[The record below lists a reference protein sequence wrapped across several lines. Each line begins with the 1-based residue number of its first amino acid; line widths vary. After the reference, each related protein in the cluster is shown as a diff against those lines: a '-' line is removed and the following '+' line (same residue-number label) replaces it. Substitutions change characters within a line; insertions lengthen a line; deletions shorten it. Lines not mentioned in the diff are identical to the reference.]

1 MNGMT
6 RGGFGDAIGGQFAI
20 LSAPAMSITTRLL
33 NEDADA
39 EFLAHPRVV
48 TSNNLEAKIT
58 ITRAQPVPQLNFN
71 EQTAQAVFSG
81 FQDKEFG
88 NTLTVTPSIN
98 KDGYISMKV
107 KPEIS
112 NKVGD
117 ATFAFG
123 GATVTSPVID
133 KRTLDSNVLIRSGD
147 TLAIGGLL
155 QDEQT
160 KGRSKIPV
168 LGDVPLLGYL
178 FQEKLNQ
185 RNKRNLLIFVTPT
198 IIEQGYGTGLEDQ
211 VTGLSHSGE
220 EYADPNGWRN
230 NAKGAKRLV
239 PTSNRQLAGDYPK
252 PGVAPAPR
260 KSTSRPGGR

>member
-1 MNGMT
+1 MNGYL
-6 RGGFGDAIGGQFAI
+6 FKSAGQ
-20 LSAPAMSITTRLL
+20 TG
-33 NEDADA
+33 N
-39 EFLAHPRVV
+39 V
-48 TSNNLEAKIT
+48 T
-58 ITRAQPVPQLNFN
+58 
-71 EQTAQAVFSG
+71 FSG
-81 FQDKEFG
+81 LAP
-88 NTLTVTPSIN
+88 N
-98 KDGYISMKV
+98 
-107 KPEIS
+107 S
-112 NKVGD
+112 NWDLFVYTQPNQG
-117 ATFAFG
+117 AGRSLSLSVNG